1 MHAEAGGQHQ
11 VSSPVALYFNFYVG
25 GLTEIAGYKPKEVCV
40 SSVLFIDVGLK
51 LCLGRRPPPPIW

>member
-25 GLTEIAGYKPKEVCV
+25 GLTEPGAY
-40 SSVLFIDVGLK
+40 
-51 LCLGRRPPPPIW
+51 

>member
-25 GLTEIAGYKPKEVCV
+25 GL
-40 SSVLFIDVGLK
+40 IDPGAY
-51 LCLGRRPPPPIW
+51 